1 MVRAKD
7 SFKYR
12 FVDYEDDICWFSL
25 LMFDSLSDVLNI
37 DDGTNEGI
45 TESDDDDDDNDDK
58 REENFDNGQ
67 NDDIEE
73 YNQTCWQ

>member
-1 MVRAKD
+1 
-7 SFKYR
+7 
-12 FVDYEDDICWFSL
+12 
-25 LMFDSLSDVLNI
+25 MFDSLSDVLNI

-73 YNQTCWQ
+73 YNQTC